1 MPGAPAEGADAGQGS
16 RSSDAKSTA
25 RVDRVVSVPLR
36 VFFDP
41 DPDPTKRF
49 PGQSADVEG
58 YVVTPDH
65 TITFSATAST
75 PEGEEMLDA
84 IWATFRRKG
93 TGRRHMLLLD
103 ERGRTVSV
111 MTIRVDL
118 PDETLRLLRSLLV
131 VPVRTG
137 GGQAEIH
144 LLATEA
150 EAETMAEK
158 LGKDKRPLRP
168 PAFVTVPPA
177 RVTPKMG
184 PGDWAFL
191 GLLSSVGALDGAEG
205 PTPELV
211 AELFGV
217 DPDAFTEQARAVE
230 RGIEGIVTG
239 LFASPEA
246 GAKPEGL
253 PS

>member
-1 MPGAPAEGADAGQGS
+1 MPGAPAKGADAGHDS
-16 RSSDAKSTA
+16 RSSDARSTA

-49 PGQSADVEG
+49 PGQCADVEG
-58 YVVTPDH
+58 YVVTPDR
-65 TITFSATAST
+65 TITFAATSST
-75 PEGEEMLDA
+75 PGGVEMLDA

-118 PDETLRLLRSLLV
+118 PDETLRLLRALLV

-137 GGQAEIH
+137 GGLAEVH
-144 LLATEA
+144 LLATED
-150 EAETMAEK
+150 EAETIAEK
-158 LGKDKRPLRP
+158 LVTDEQPLRP
-168 PAFVTVPPA
+168 PTVVTVPPA
-177 RVTPKMG
+177 RDTPKMG

-191 GLLSSVGALDGAEG
+191 GLLSSVGALDGPEG
-205 PTPELV
+205 PSPELV

-230 RGIEGIVTG
+230 RGIEGIVAG
-239 LFASPEA
+239 LFASPETSA
-246 GAKPEGL
+246 RPEGL